1 MPKFWIARL
10 LFRLT
15 LALAAGLIL
24 LVILSPWLDNK
35 ISSRLLTVFA
45 EDKTVR
51 RTALASGL
59 GLIVTAYVFF
69 RPPGAARR
77 APSKER
83 QPPSQIAGA

>member
-1 MPKFWIARL
+1 MTKFWIARL
-10 LFRLT
+10 LFCLT

-35 ISSRLLTVFA
+35 ISARLLAVFA

-59 GLIVTAYVFF
+59 GLIVTACVFF
-69 RPPGAARR
+69 LPKGTARR

-83 QPPSQIAGA
+83 QPPSQIPGA